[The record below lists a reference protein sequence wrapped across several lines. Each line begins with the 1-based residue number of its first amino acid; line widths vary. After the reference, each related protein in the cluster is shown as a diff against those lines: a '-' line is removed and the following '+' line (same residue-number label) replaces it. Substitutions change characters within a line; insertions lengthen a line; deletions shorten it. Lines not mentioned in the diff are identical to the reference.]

1 MRRMRAHDVIGV
13 LDIGPRELKSG
24 FFSDNK
30 KALSQLG
37 AQPGTSIYTA
47 HLRGGIKNGEP

>member
-1 MRRMRAHDVIGV
+1 MRRTRAHDVIGV

-30 KALSQLG
+30 KGLSQLG
-37 AQPGTSIYTA
+37 AQPRTSIYTA